1 MVRPEANDS
10 ERGKPFTREQEAEL
24 LKAAMAAGKG
34 W

>member
-1 MVRPEANDS
+1 LDVSDLDS